1 MGALVHGVKERLYK
15 LTVCSIPEDSSALM
29 HQPAIPLDFRFNR

>member
-1 MGALVHGVKERLYK
+1 MGALVHVVKERLYK